1 MADTNRAEAN
11 HLLRFQERCR
21 KSSSPLTRA
30 LLKKVEIA
38 IEKADELYREIRI
51 ENVWTTDEGEKV
63 GLQRGAQVDV
73 TIEAEPED
81 TTRNPA

>member
-1 MADTNRAEAN
+1 VQKIIKPIDPSAPE
-11 HLLRFQERCR
+11 
-21 KSSSPLTRA
+21 
-30 LLKKVEIA
+30 KVEIA
-38 IEKADELYREIRI
+38 IEKAGERYREIRI

-73 TIEAEPED
+73 TIEAEPDD